1 MIEWPQIAYGAVLS
15 ALAAAAVLTLVAR
28 PRRLSVIGIGA
39 AAAALGALAWNAIL
53 LAVDGRQFFVDAPIA
68 VFPVSW
74 QDTGSGV
81 FALAAASMLLGF
93 GPLRCPAVQ
102 TLCRICS
109 RRCVGRPR
117 RRRLPLLM
125 K

>member
-1 MIEWPQIAYGAVLS
+1 MMIEWPQIAYGAALS

-28 PRRLSVIGIGA
+28 PRRLSVIGTGA

-81 FALAAASMLLGF
+81 FALTAAAMLLGF
-93 GPLRCPAVQ
+93 GPLRSQPSKRSAGYAAVVA
-102 TLCRICS
+102 LAAL
-109 RRCVGRPR
+109 VVDVY
-117 RRRLPLLM
+117 LY
-125 K
+125 

>member
-28 PRRLSVIGIGA
+28 PRRLSVIGTGA

-93 GPLRCPAVQ
+93 GPLGSQPSKRSAGYAAVVA
-102 TLCRICS
+102 LAAL
-109 RRCVGRPR
+109 VVDVY
-117 RRRLPLLM
+117 LY
-125 K
+125 

>member
-1 MIEWPQIAYGAVLS
+1 MMIEWPQIAYGAVLC

-28 PRRLSVIGIGA
+28 PRRLSVIGTGA

-93 GPLRCPAVQ
+93 GPLRSQPSKRCAGYAAVVA
-102 TLCRICS
+102 LAAL
-109 RRCVGRPR
+109 VVDVY
-117 RRRLPLLM
+117 LY
-125 K
+125 

>member
-1 MIEWPQIAYGAVLS
+1 MMIEWPQIAYGAVLS
-15 ALAAAAVLTLVAR
+15 ALAAAALLTLVCR
-28 PRRLSVIGIGA
+28 PRRLSVIGTGA

-93 GPLRCPAVQ
+93 GPLRSQPSKRSAGYAAVVA
-102 TLCRICS
+102 LAAL
-109 RRCVGRPR
+109 VVDVY
-117 RRRLPLLM
+117 LY
-125 K
+125 